1 MEDKPTSFS
10 RLNIKSLKQLLL
22 SAPEA
27 DIPRIQK
34 RIETL
39 QAKYKAKKNVNDTA
53 SLSPTEEVEA
63 VARPGIGIPLDV
75 ATKLLRNYYNKKYAE
90 PVTEKKEVNVPV
102 NNITKNVVLESN
114 LKQES
119 SSFLSNLDKE
129 YEVIEIT
136 LKLLKKF
143 DCQN

>member
-53 SLSPTEEVEA
+53 CLSPTEEVEA
-63 VARPGIGIPLDV
+63 VARPGIPLDL
-75 ATKLLRNYYNKKYAE
+75 ATKLLRNYYNKKYSE

-102 NNITKNVVLESN
+102 NNVTKNVVLESN